1 MLINKFKKD
10 LKLKEYTDLT
20 IVLKDDT
27 CEIEMNV
34 HKTVICIMCK
44 YFENFIKFNSQ
55 TEKKSNDKLTVIVPN
70 ALITRDIIRNFYD
83 KTSTN
88 SEYPLWRY
96 TLEKIMCRDFLML
109 DYDSEIIKD
118 LEKIPSEG
126 ITLFLEVLSI
136 TNYEFSLMTLL
147 KKNISKG
154 YNFKNIPSK
163 IIDELYSYTKPN
175 IIVCMGNENNLE
187 LWNIETNKLINN
199 IKLDKPFH
207 HTTNIVCS
215 QNESII
221 AISDGQT
228 FGLINVLKNTCIYK
242 TYQSKI
248 KYSSSNDSDEDAS
261 ETESEH
267 NSETESEHNS
277 ETESKHNLETKIDL
291 KYNVG
296 NFIKFSRSHNK
307 IIFERDN
314 EIFLWKIIFFPNYEC
329 SSYDYNKKKYGCDY
343 YNSYDKKKY
352 KCVVNIDGFPNDKLL
367 YAKKINNFNPKHIYT
382 IYGIK
387 GNEQKTIIFDVP
399 IKIAKYLPN
408 GKNIVIVSEKK
419 IMLTDRKFVVKTT
432 LDLQD
437 DISSVCCSPCNRYI
451 IIASGNNCQHIYY
464 LCATNLEI
472 LFKFKAHDDS
482 IVHLVSTLDGKYIV
496 SSGLDGLIKIWN
508 FKTANLANVLP
519 KRDVRRMKFDVMENM
534 WLDIAESIDISFD
547 EFWQS

>member
-20 IVLKDDT
+20 IILKDDT
-27 CEIEMNV
+27 CEIEMDV
-34 HKTVICIMCK
+34 HKTVICMMCK
-44 YFENFIKFNSQ
+44 YFENFIKFNGQ
-55 TEKKSNDKLTVIVPN
+55 TEKPNDKLTVIVPN
-70 ALITRDIIRNFYD
+70 ALITRDIIGNFYD
-83 KTSTN
+83 KKSTN
-88 SEYPLWRY
+88 SKDPLWKY
-96 TLEKIMCRDFLML
+96 TLEKIICRDFLML

-118 LEKIPSEG
+118 LKRIPSEG
-126 ITLFLEVLSI
+126 IPLFLEVLSM
-136 TNYEFSLMTLL
+136 TNYEFNLVTLL
-147 KKNISKG
+147 RKNISKG

-199 IKLDKPFH
+199 IKLDKHFY

-215 QNESII
+215 QYESII

-228 FGLINVLKNTCIYK
+228 FGLINVLKNTCLYK

-248 KYSSSNDSDEDAS
+248 KYSSSNDSDSSSS

-277 ETESKHNLETKIDL
+277 ETESEHVSETEIESEHNI
-291 KYNVG
+291 G
-296 NFIKFSRSHNK
+296 NLIKFSRSHNK
-307 IIFERDN
+307 IIFEKDN
-314 EIFLWKIIFFPNYEC
+314 SIFLWKIFNFPNYDC
-329 SSYDYNKKKYGCDY
+329 SSYDYDKKKYGCDY
-343 YNSYDKKKY
+343 YNSYDKKNY
-352 KCVVNIDGFPNDKLL
+352 RCVVNIDGFPNDKLL
-367 YAKKINNFNPKHIYT
+367 YANKINNFNPEYIYT
-382 IYGIK
+382 ICDIK
-387 GNEQKTIIFDVP
+387 GNAQKTINLNFP

-408 GKNIVIVSEKK
+408 EKHIVIVSEKK
-419 IMLTDRKFVVKTT
+419 IMLTDRKFVVKIT

-437 DISSVCCSPCNRYI
+437 DVSSVCCSPCNRYI
-451 IIASGNNCQHIYY
+451 IIASGNNYQEIYY
-464 LCATNLEI
+464 LSVKNLEI
-472 LFKFKAHDDS
+472 IFKFKAHDDS
-482 IVHLVSTLDGKYIV
+482 IVNLASTPDGKYIV

-519 KRDVRRMKFDVMENM
+519 KRDVRRMKFDIMENM

-547 EFWQS
+547 EFCQS

>member
-1 MLINKFKKD
+1 MLINKFRKD

-20 IVLKDDT
+20 IILKDDT
-27 CEIEMNV
+27 CEIEMDV
-34 HKTVICIMCK
+34 HKTVVCMMCK
-44 YFENFIKFNSQ
+44 YFENFIKFNNQ
-55 TEKKSNDKLTVIVPN
+55 TEKQSNDKLTVIVPN

-83 KTSTN
+83 KKNTN

-96 TLEKIMCRDFLML
+96 TLEKIICRDFLML
-109 DYDSEIIKD
+109 DYDSDIIKD

-126 ITLFLEVLSI
+126 IPLFLEVLSMN
-136 TNYEFSLMTLL
+136 NYEFTSMTLL

-154 YNFKNIPSK
+154 YNFKNISSK

-199 IKLDKPFH
+199 IKLNKPFY

-221 AISDGQT
+221 AISDGQI

-248 KYSSSNDSDEDAS
+248 EYSSSSDSDEDAS

-267 NSETESEHNS
+267 NSETESEHDS
-277 ETESKHNLETKIDL
+277 ETKIDL

-307 IIFERDN
+307 IIFEKNN
-314 EIFLWKIIFFPNYEC
+314 EIFLWKIRCFPNYEC
-329 SSYDYNKKKYGCDY
+329 SSCDYEKKKYGCDY
-343 YNSYDKKKY
+343 YNSCDKKKY
-352 KCVVNIDGFPNDKLL
+352 RCVINIDGFPNDKLL
-367 YAKKINNFNPKHIYT
+367 YAKKINNFNPEYVYT
-382 IYGIK
+382 ICDTK
-387 GNEQKTIIFDVP
+387 GNALKTIIFAVP

-408 GKNIVIVSEKK
+408 GKCIVIISKKK
-419 IMLTDRKFVVKTT
+419 ILLTNKKFVVKTT

-437 DISSVCCSPCNRYI
+437 DISSVCCSQCNKYI
-451 IIASGNNCQHIYY
+451 IIASGNNCQYIYY
-464 LCATNLEI
+464 LSATNLEI

-482 IVHLVSTLDGKYIV
+482 IVHLVSALDGKYIV

-508 FKTANLANVLP
+508 FKTANLANILP
-519 KRDVRRMKFDVMENM
+519 KRDVNRMKFDIMENM

-547 EFWQS
+547 EFHQS